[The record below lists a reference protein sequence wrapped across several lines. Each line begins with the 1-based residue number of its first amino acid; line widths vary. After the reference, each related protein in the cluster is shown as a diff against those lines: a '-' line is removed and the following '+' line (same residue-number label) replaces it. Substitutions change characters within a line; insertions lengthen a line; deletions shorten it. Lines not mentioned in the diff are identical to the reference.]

1 MCGYVPSYAPRMKN
15 YSKHQ
20 LMEIS
25 KRKFWK
31 ENDHHIIFH
40 EKKTRSGEKQKL
52 KEGGSQTNIQIQ

>member
-25 KRKFWK
+25 KPKIQK

-40 EKKTRSGEKQKL
+40 KKKGEVEKNQ
-52 KEGGSQTNIQIQ
+52 N